1 MLHGLKVYLCLVP
14 LFFLIDYLWLG
25 RIMSSFYLRELGS
38 MARISHDNFDPVIWA
53 AVIVYLLIPLG
64 IVIFVLPGIADQGYI
79 LPSLGKGALYGLIL
93 YGVYDMTNHS
103 LLQNWSLK
111 MSIVDMAW
119 GGFIN
124 GVGTL
129 AGKYLD
135 ILFK

>member
-1 MLHGLKVYLCLVP
+1 MLHALKIYLCLIP
-14 LFFLIDYLWLG
+14 IFFLIDYLWLG
-25 RIMSSFYLRELGS
+25 KIMSRFYLQELGT
-38 MARISHDNFDPVIWA
+38 MARKSGDNFAPVIWA

-64 IVIFVLPGIADQGYI
+64 IVLFVVPTIADSNFVLPALFKGFIYGIV
-79 LPSLGKGALYGLIL
+79 L

-111 MSIVDMAW
+111 MSAVDMAW

-124 GVGTL
+124 SVATL

-135 ILFK
+135 TLFK